1 MIRLGGVEY
10 CIDPAGGVAA
20 ALGKKWT
27 LPLLGILG
35 NQRTIR
41 FSEIV
46 GSLDGLGAKAL
57 SSRLRELQRL
67 GLVARSVSRA
77 APVRVEYRLTE
88 RGEGLRRALV
98 PLLQWAG
105 TTVPPPG

>member
-1 MIRLGGVEY
+1 MIDVDGTSY
-10 CIDPAGGVAA
+10 CIDPAGGVAE

-35 NQRTIR
+35 NRPTNR

-46 GSLDGLGAKAL
+46 EALEGLGAKAL

-67 GLVARSVSRA
+67 GLVARSVSHD
-77 APVRVEYRLTE
+77 APVRVAYRLTP
-88 RGEGLRRALV
+88 RGEQLRRALV
-98 PLLQWAG
+98 PLLKWAAADA
-105 TTVPPPG
+105 PGG